1 MEDPRD
7 KMLREKKDA
16 PKPPAGGGGGGG
28 GGGAGGGKVGGGAK
42 GSGSDPG
49 AAMRDAI
56 EARRA
61 TQEARAASIEL
72 S

>member
-16 PKPPAGGGGGGG
+16 PKPPAGGGAGGAGGGG
-28 GGGAGGGKVGGGAK
+28 GGGGVKGG
-42 GSGSDPG
+42 GSDPG